1 MHLREFV
8 KIVFWEFSHFLSRS
22 WENWVRLHR
31 VKLCF
36 LLEYVLS
43 EIQENPF
50 VNCYLVRFWPRWPSS
65 TVLIYPFTK
74 NTSLDPN
81 HVTFLFTLS
90 ASFELVCFSN
100 FSQSNFDKLVFQLWF
115 HFQCF
120 VQDMLALIWESHCL
134 IFQLVS
140 SSHSLFNL
148 PICATPLSRS
158 AQHCSP

>member
-1 MHLREFV
+1 MGIFTLFVSELR
-8 KIVFWEFSHFLSRS
+8 KLGQAPPSKALLPS
-22 WENWVRLHR
+22 WI
-31 VKLCF
+31 CF
-36 LLEYVLS
+36 IRDPGKS
-43 EIQENPF
+43 F
-50 VNCYLVRFWPRWPSS
+50 FNCYLVRFWPRWPSS

-120 VQDMLALIWESHCL
+120 VQDMLALIWVSHCL

-140 SSHSLFNL
+140 SSHSE
-148 PICATPLSRS
+148 TSQSSRW
-158 AQHCSP
+158 